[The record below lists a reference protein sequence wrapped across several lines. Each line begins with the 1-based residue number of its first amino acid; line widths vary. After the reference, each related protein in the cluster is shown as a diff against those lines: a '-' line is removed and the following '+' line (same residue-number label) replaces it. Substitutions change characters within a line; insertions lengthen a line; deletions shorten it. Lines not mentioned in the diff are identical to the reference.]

1 MIWKLILN
9 CEWPKCRN
17 CIPYILV
24 NFISFSLPLMMDFI
38 QPSAT
43 GMTKLTCWTYCWV
56 YIQDTHLALLN
67 RVVNGFKL
75 CSIKVSI
82 KFSKL
87 QIFPSLNVC
96 LHVFTGIKKVTLSMF
111 LALTRGSWS
120 ILKWGKNHTCK

>member
-1 MIWKLILN
+1 MQEL
-9 CEWPKCRN
+9 
-17 CIPYILV
+17 YTV
-24 NFISFSLPLMMDFI
+24 FIGEFPLMMDFI

-111 LALTRGSWS
+111 LALTRGS
-120 ILKWGKNHTCK
+120 